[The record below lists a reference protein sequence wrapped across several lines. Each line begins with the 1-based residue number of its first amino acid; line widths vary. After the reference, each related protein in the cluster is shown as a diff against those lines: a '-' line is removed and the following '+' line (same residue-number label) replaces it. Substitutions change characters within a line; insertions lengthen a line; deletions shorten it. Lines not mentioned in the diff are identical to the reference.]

1 MNLSVRKIAQQPC
14 NPSSKNIN
22 SASSY
27 GLLEVMPK
35 SDNEWKLVTEE
46 ARQDKS
52 LQDKNLLLLFA
63 LVYEVTRHQM
73 APAPSYS

>member
-1 MNLSVRKIAQQPC
+1 
-14 NPSSKNIN
+14 
-22 SASSY
+22 
-27 GLLEVMPK
+27 MPK